1 MSEISNEDIM
11 KIIDNASE
19 KSMDEEP
26 EINLTEDA
34 RITKSAYKD
43 DMVKKI
49 IEGSTEE
56 FVAKQQKEQADILS
70 DEIKMRFARLKKISK
85 DNFNMFEVA
94 MLCHKLAADYRKLAR
109 LNSWKEIEAMFD

>member
-1 MSEISNEDIM
+1 MASSNCQ
-11 KIIDNASE
+11 A
-19 KSMDEEP
+19 
-26 EINLTEDA
+26 LVA

-70 DEIKMRFARLKKISK
+70 DEI
-85 DNFNMFEVA
+85 
-94 MLCHKLAADYRKLAR
+94 
-109 LNSWKEIEAMFD
+109 